1 MLTVEAEDNKWRE
14 LYRTKQCN
22 YNMLAERF
30 GITTTELADADE
42 EAEREHEA
50 NEQLRENNSRLLA
63 LAMLVAASVSG
74 DVEEE
79 AEGQMERPMR
89 ALVAAL
95 RLVLAGIGR
104 CVYIVKSLHVNGTLT
119 SMTLYKPTTAFEGK
133 EGESVMSLKNLRAV
147 GFYLDDDGDMAVVLK
162 ALPNLVADPE
172 RLHVEGVTVNGMHIN
187 VRLVLGGD
195 LKFLVALLGL
205 ASCSRTFAPARASVG
220 RPRLPVAR
228 HARSCCRTPLC
239 TIPAGRS
246 ASWGGPTRRRA
257 TPLAAAAAGEEA
269 TVGATGAELDAPVAV
284 LHRAATDPSVPPM
297 EVFKAMMA
305 LEKMKLPAA
314 GFQEAITA
322 DGKRWRLVY
331 TAGKDAV
338 AAAIKAKGSHHELR
352 QAGKYFPLTAVQS
365 WDGAAGR
372 IQNGVYLGHLASL
385 RFSGPFY
392 MHDKKLNFD
401 FTKLTL
407 KLGPWAPTFAVK
419 SESESEAEFQRIA
432 EAKGKGAQSPF
443 FLFSYADD
451 K

>member
-1 MLTVEAEDNKWRE
+1 MAICTAK
-14 LYRTKQCN
+14 
-22 YNMLAERF
+22 A
-30 GITTTELADADE
+30 
-42 EAEREHEA
+42 
-50 NEQLRENNSRLLA
+50 
-63 LAMLVAASVSG
+63 VAG
-74 DVEEE
+74 
-79 AEGQMERPMR
+79 
-89 ALVAAL
+89 
-95 RLVLAGIGR
+95 
-104 CVYIVKSLHVNGTLT
+104 
-119 SMTLYKPTTAFEGK
+119 
-133 EGESVMSLKNLRAV
+133 
-147 GFYLDDDGDMAVVLK
+147 
-162 ALPNLVADPE
+162 
-172 RLHVEGVTVNGMHIN
+172 
-187 VRLVLGGD
+187 
-195 LKFLVALLGL
+195 
-205 ASCSRTFAPARASVG
+205 SRTFAPARASVG

-451 K
+451 KVAVARGKGGGIALWAAATPAWLMEAGVV